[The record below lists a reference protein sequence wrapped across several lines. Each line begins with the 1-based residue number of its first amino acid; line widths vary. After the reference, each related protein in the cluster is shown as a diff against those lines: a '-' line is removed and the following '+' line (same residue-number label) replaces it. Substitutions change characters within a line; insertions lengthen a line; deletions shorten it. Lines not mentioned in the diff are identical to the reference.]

1 MRCPKCG
8 YNSFD
13 HLDNCKKCGKD
24 LLEHKQHFGI
34 VSVLFPGQMKP
45 GGPAVAAA
53 PEEESATVDAA
64 VAAATGVVAA
74 TAVAATDSVAEDSA
88 AEVSS
93 AGDDFGF
100 DFMGDSEEDEDLSFD
115 ELFEEASVDE
125 DVEETLPAPD
135 QEAASADTGEGF
147 AFDQGEGE
155 SDADEDSS
163 ADTGLEDDFGFDP
176 TDDSVSEETSSTA
189 SEDDLPAEDFEPP
202 PATAGE
208 FTFSTD
214 EVEFEESEGTEEDP
228 KAPFELPESPQ
239 IEGAPE
245 TDLFGNDPSLAIV
258 TETDDGLLR
267 VKAADVKEDP
277 DDAVVDDFSTTED
290 FVPLANVTVEDVQEP
305 PADFSAGVQEED
317 GELPQAPVPMV
328 ETAAAEL
335 TADTVEAPAPPEIA
349 DPAVASDLPIVSPAV
364 AGSALLPPL
373 LSRISAFCCDLL
385 LLVIVGMSFIIAA
398 EAAIAVNGGSLL
410 PSLETLIDLSVV
422 YFLVLFFLAFGYFTL
437 FHFLA
442 GQTPG
447 KMLAGLRVETLAG
460 ESLVFSQAF
469 LRSVGGLLQLLPV
482 GLGYLAILAS
492 ADQRGWN
499 DRLAGTRL
507 IALKG
512 LSEET

>member
-45 GGPAVAAA
+45 GDLAAVAA
-53 PEEESATVDAA
+53 EESTTVDAA

-74 TAVAATDSVAEDSA
+74 TATATTDSVAEDSA
-88 AEVSS
+88 PEVPS

-115 ELFEEASVDE
+115 ELFEEASADE
-125 DVEETLPAPD
+125 EVEETLPAPD

-147 AFDQGEGE
+147 AFDLGEGE

-163 ADTGLEDDFGFDP
+163 ADTGLDDDFGFDP
-176 TDDSVSEETSSTA
+176 ADDSVSEETNSTA
-189 SEDDLPAEDFEPP
+189 SEDDLQAEDFEPP
-202 PATAGE
+202 PAAAEE
-208 FTFSTD
+208 FSFSTD

-228 KAPFELPESPQ
+228 KDPFDLPESPQ
-239 IEGAPE
+239 VEGAPE
-245 TDLFGNDPSLAIV
+245 TDLFGNDPILAII
-258 TETDDGLLR
+258 TEADDGLPAE
-267 VKAADVKEDP
+267 VAALKEDSAE
-277 DDAVVDDFSTTED
+277 AVVDGFLPDEEST
-290 FVPLANVTVEDVQEP
+290 V
-305 PADFSAGVQEED
+305 SAEATAEEIQGTLTDSSVSVQEED
-317 GELPQAPVPMV
+317 GELPQASAPMV
-328 ETAAAEL
+328 EIVAEEL
-335 TADTVEAPAPPEIA
+335 TAGTMGEPVPPEVA
-349 DPAVASDLPIVSPAV
+349 DPAVEPDLPIVPPAV
-364 AGSALLPPL
+364 AGSALLPPVV
-373 LSRISAFCCDLL
+373 SRISAFCCDLL
-385 LLVIVGMSFIIAA
+385 LLLIVGTSFIIAA
-398 EAAIAVNGGSLL
+398 EAAIAVNDGSLF
-410 PSLETLIDLSVV
+410 PSLETLIDLSVP
-422 YFLVLFFLAFGYFTL
+422 YFLVLFFLTFGYFTL

-447 KMLAGLRVETLAG
+447 KMLVGLRVETLAG

>member
-1 MRCPKCG
+1 M
-8 YNSFD
+8 
-13 HLDNCKKCGKD
+13 
-24 LLEHKQHFGI
+24 
-34 VSVLFPGQMKP
+34 
-45 GGPAVAAA
+45 
-53 PEEESATVDAA
+53 
-64 VAAATGVVAA
+64 
-74 TAVAATDSVAEDSA
+74 
-88 AEVSS
+88 
-93 AGDDFGF
+93 
-100 DFMGDSEEDEDLSFD
+100 
-115 ELFEEASVDE
+115 
-125 DVEETLPAPD
+125 
-135 QEAASADTGEGF
+135 
-147 AFDQGEGE
+147 
-155 SDADEDSS
+155 
-163 ADTGLEDDFGFDP
+163 
-176 TDDSVSEETSSTA
+176 
-189 SEDDLPAEDFEPP
+189 
-202 PATAGE
+202 
-208 FTFSTD
+208 
-214 EVEFEESEGTEEDP
+214 
-228 KAPFELPESPQ
+228 
-239 IEGAPE
+239 
-245 TDLFGNDPSLAIV
+245 FGNDPSLAIV

-290 FVPLANVTVEDVQEP
+290 FAPLANVTVEDVQEP
-305 PADFSAGVQEED
+305 PGDFSADVQEED

>member
-13 HLDNCKKCGKD
+13 HLDSCKKCGKD

-45 GGPAVAAA
+45 GGPAVAVA
-53 PEEESATVDAA
+53 EESATVDAA
-64 VAAATGVVAA
+64 V
-74 TAVAATDSVAEDSA
+74 AVAATDSVAEDSA
-88 AEVSS
+88 TEVSS

-115 ELFEEASVDE
+115 ELFEEASADE

-135 QEAASADTGEGF
+135 QEAAPADTGEEF
-147 AFDQGEGE
+147 AFDPGEGE

-163 ADTGLEDDFGFDP
+163 ADTGLDDDFGFDP
-176 TDDSVSEETSSTA
+176 ADDSVSKETSSTA
-189 SEDDLPAEDFEPP
+189 SEDDLQAEDFEPP
-202 PATAGE
+202 PATAEE

-228 KAPFELPESPQ
+228 KDPFELPESPQ
-239 IEGAPE
+239 VEGAPE

-258 TETDDGLLR
+258 TEKDDGLLR
-267 VKAADVKEDP
+267 VKAADVKKDP

-290 FVPLANVTVEDVQEP
+290 SAPLANATVEDVQEP
-305 PADFSAGVQEED
+305 LADFSVSVQEED
-317 GELPQAPVPMV
+317 GKLPQASTPMV

-335 TADTVEAPAPPEIA
+335 TAGTMGEPAPPEIA
-349 DPAVASDLPIVSPAV
+349 GPTVEPDLPIAPPAV

-373 LSRISAFCCDLL
+373 VSRISAFCCDLL

-398 EAAIAVNGGSLL
+398 EAAIAVNDGSLL

-422 YFLVLFFLAFGYFTL
+422 YFLVLFFLAFGYFTM

-447 KMLAGLRVETLAG
+447 KMLVGLRVETLAG
-460 ESLVFSQAF
+460 ESLLFSQAF